1 MKLSDRLQYIADQIE
16 NGETMADI
24 GTDHGFLPIYL
35 LDAGICPRA
44 ILADI
49 SAGSLKKAEEN
60 CIAYEKENGI
70 RLNRELRL
78 GNGIDILEDGEA
90 DVVVMA
96 GIGGQLMCEILD
108 WNRAKSRSMKRYI
121 LQPRNHPGL
130 IRRWLYENGF
140 FVVREGLVRE
150 GKFICEILTVESGPR
165 PETVPA
171 PPAGGDAV
179 FAYPNEMLYWRDPLA
194 AEYLRR
200 KLALERLILKNIHD
214 NSQNPQRDSAAVK
227 SRIRQILYLLEELEK
242 QEMKQ

>member
-1 MKLSDRLQYIADQIE
+1 MKLSDRLQYIADQIK

-35 LDAGICPRA
+35 LERGICPKA

-49 SAGSLKKAEEN
+49 SKGSLKKAEEN
-60 CIAYEKENGI
+60 CKAFEQNTGR
-70 RLNRELRL
+70 RLNWELRL
-78 GNGIDILEDGEA
+78 GDGIDILDDGEA

-130 IRRWLYENGF
+130 IRKWLYYHGF
-140 FVVREGLVRE
+140 FIVREGLVRE
-150 GKFICEILTVESGPR
+150 GKYICEILTVEAGPV
-165 PETVPA
+165 PET
-171 PPAGGDAV
+171 PPEPPEGGDAV
-179 FAYPNEMLYWRDPLA
+179 FAYPDSILLWRDPLA

-200 KLALERLILKNIHD
+200 KLELEREILQNI
-214 NSQNPQRDSAAVK
+214 NTRSQNPERDSRAVK
-227 SRIRQILYLLEELEK
+227 GRIRQILYLLEQLD
-242 QEMKQ
+242 